1 MEDNEFKL
9 SKWINGHS
17 LRQHREQIAAFKD
30 DVAENCKGCQLKV
43 ANALLNLSDAVLSL
57 FDGLDRRL
65 FTTDMRERIDKA
77 GKSLREQYELY
88 TQELGQDMTVL
99 ESLGEDDPDVSGRID
114 EIRRGLDRLQETIRA
129 RVEVYEK
136 KPISQKPKAINRK

>member
-1 MEDNEFKL
+1 
-9 SKWINGHS
+9 
-17 LRQHREQIAAFKD
+17 
-30 DVAENCKGCQLKV
+30 
-43 ANALLNLSDAVLSL
+43 
-57 FDGLDRRL
+57 
-65 FTTDMRERIDKA
+65 
-77 GKSLREQYELY
+77 
-88 TQELGQDMTVL
+88 MTVL